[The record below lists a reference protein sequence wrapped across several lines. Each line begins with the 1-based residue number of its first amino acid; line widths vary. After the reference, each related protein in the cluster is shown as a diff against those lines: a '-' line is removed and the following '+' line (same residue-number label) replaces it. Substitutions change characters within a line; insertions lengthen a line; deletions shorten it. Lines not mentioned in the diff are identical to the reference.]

1 MKRFNFKG
9 NRIFAFLF
17 FSIFW
22 SLFGFQIFGQNK
34 KEKVVEF
41 DVNIKRSGEKINGPA
56 TIRLININPLRFKNS
71 FGVTTKYLASQDYK
85 LPFIAPIAVGTES
98 VRGVDCVTQ
107 YREIKNDVDDLVEK
121 SDGLISSGR
130 QKELLEEVSKLS
142 ERINVFL
149 NNCKDESEVNEAS
162 IRFNEGRKKLRFW
175 NSVFK
180 DIISRGEDAFI
191 LEISINDH
199 GFTIGTGKETK
210 VELIKQDR
218 LAESGA
224 EAIREEIVT
233 VVFSSIF
240 SVSAGFGFS
249 TLDEQEFSIV
259 RSRTSPTDPTLV
271 NKFGFQNR
279 SKFRP
284 MPVILL
290 NTRLFEMSK
299 GFDFHFST
307 GAGVDIKTGQPTGS
321 DVEFVVGPS
330 ISFRRSLFF
339 TPALHVGRV
348 PTLAGGFKV
357 GDLVPAEVTAPP
369 IEKSWKTGFIFT
381 ITYKFK

>member
-1 MKRFNFKG
+1 MKRFNLEW
-9 NRIFAFLF
+9 NRLFAFVV

-22 SLFGFQIFGQNK
+22 SLFGFQVFGKCK

-41 DVNIKRSGEKINGPA
+41 DVNIKRSGEKINGPV
-56 TIRLININPLRFKNS
+56 TIRLTNINPLRFHNS
-71 FGVTTKYLASQDYK
+71 VSVSTTYLAAQDYK
-85 LPFIAPIAVGTES
+85 LPFIPTVSASPES
-98 VRGVDCVTQ
+98 MGGIDCVKQ

-121 SDGLISSGR
+121 SDGFISSGR
-130 QKELLEEVSKLS
+130 KRELLEEITKLS
-142 ERINVFL
+142 KQIDEFL
-149 NNCKDESEVNEAS
+149 SNCKDKPETNEDS
-162 IRFNEGRKKLRFW
+162 THYNQGRKKLRSW

-218 LAESGA
+218 FAEPGA
-224 EAIREEIVT
+224 EIIREEIVT

-307 GAGVDIKTGQPTGS
+307 GAGVDIKTGQPAGS

-330 ISFRRSLFF
+330 ISFRRSLFL

>member
-1 MKRFNFKG
+1 MKKFKFEW
-9 NRIFAFLF
+9 NQFFAFVV

-22 SLFGFQIFGQNK
+22 GLFGFQ
-34 KEKVVEF
+34 V
-41 DVNIKRSGEKINGPA
+41 KRSGEKINGPA
-56 TIRLININPLRFKNS
+56 TIRLTNINPFRFKNS

-85 LPFIAPIAVGTES
+85 LPFIPPIAAATES
-98 VRGVDCVTQ
+98 VRGVDCLTQ
-107 YREIKNDVDDLVEK
+107 YGEIKNDVDDLVEK
-121 SDGLISSGR
+121 SDGLIASGR

-149 NNCKDESEVNEAS
+149 SNCKDESEVNEAS
-162 IRFNEGRKKLRFW
+162 VRFNEGRKKLRFW

-210 VELIKQDR
+210 VDLIKQDR
-218 LAESGA
+218 LAEPGA

-307 GAGVDIKTGQPTGS
+307 GAGVDIKTGQPAGS